1 MSPNIRAVLLALVA
15 FALFSTHDVVVK
27 FLGESYSPFQ
37 IVFFSVLFGFPVATI
52 LLLRDETPGTLI
64 PQHPWWV
71 AARTVAAVVTGA
83 SAFYAFSVLPLAQ
96 TYAIIF
102 ASPLLI
108 TLLSVPM
115 LGEKVGLRRGLA
127 VLVGLVGVLVVLRPG
142 STQLELGHLAALAC
156 AVSGAFA
163 SIVVRKIGREE
174 RSIVLILYPL
184 VANFMVMGALLPLVY
199 VPMPVG
205 HLGLFFAIAAMAMA
219 AMLCLIAAYTHG
231 EAAIVA
237 PMQYSQILWA
247 AAYGFVFFNELP
259 QWNTALGA
267 GIIIASG
274 VYIVLR
280 ESSMGDDTTAPVLRT
295 RSRFDT
301 GTVPRVS
308 TMIRARGDVP
318 PGSPEERP
326 PATPR
331 YQNKPKRPSMRGL
344 PGRN

>member
-1 MSPNIRAVLLALVA
+1 MASNTRAVLLALAA
-15 FALFSTHDVVVK
+15 FGLFSTHDVIVK

-37 IVFFSVLFGFPVATI
+37 VVFFSVLFGFPLATV
-52 LLLRDETPGTLI
+52 LLLRDETAGTLI
-64 PQHPWWV
+64 PKHPWWV
-71 AARTVAAVVTGA
+71 AARTLAAVITGA

-108 TLLSVPM
+108 TVLSVPM
-115 LGEKVGLRRGLA
+115 LGETVGFRRGFAVVLGLA
-127 VLVGLVGVLVVLRPG
+127 GVLIVLQPG
-142 STQLELGHLAALAC
+142 ATELGLGHLAALAC

-163 SIVVRKIGREE
+163 SIVVRKIGQEE

-184 VANFMVMGALLPLVY
+184 VANFMMMGAMLPVVY
-199 VPMPVG
+199 VPMPVQ
-205 HLGLFFAIAAMAMA
+205 HLGLFFMIAALAMA
-219 AMLCLIAAYTHG
+219 AMLCLIAAYTRG
-231 EAAIVA
+231 EAAMVA

-247 AAYGFVFFNELP
+247 TAYGFLFFGELP
-259 QWNTALGA
+259 DWNTGLGA
-267 GIIIASG
+267 AVIVLSG
-274 VYIVLR
+274 LYIVLR
-280 ESSMGDDTTAPVLRT
+280 ESRKGAGTKAPVLRT

-318 PGSPEERP
+318 PGSPEDDI
-326 PATPR
+326 PR
-331 YQNKPKRPSMRGL
+331 KKPSMRGL